1 MTLESS
7 FAMVMCLQYRPLD
20 LETDIKLGWKHL
32 ALQAINL
39 TLACSHTVN

>member
-7 FAMVMCLQYRPLD
+7 VMILMCLQYRPLD
-20 LETDIKLGWKHL
+20 LEMDIKLGWKHL
-32 ALQAINL
+32 ALKPINL